1 MLQTSK
7 PALAANYRR
16 NPGRNVRALG
26 LGTHGDSR
34 SLSNSGAFRATCE
47 QRDTDSANG
56 FGYTIK
62 ADVGRCVATNP
73 APTEPFIV
81 RRERIPELLDHDL
94 GTPDEVASS
103 LVDLRHIN
111 HWFGGTRTTAALLR
125 RVAAASGCR
134 TLTLL
139 EVGSGAGDLPR
150 KARQLLAADG
160 IELKVT
166 LLDRASSHLPCNG
179 VASVAGDALQL
190 PFRDDAFD
198 VVSSSLFAHHFQP
211 DTLQA
216 FAREALRVSRRALII
231 NDLIRSR
238 LHLWLVYAGLPL
250 FRSRLTWH
258 DAPASVR
265 NAYTVEEVRHILQG
279 LPAQRITISR
289 HYLYRMGV
297 MVWKIG
303 N

>member
-1 MLQTSK
+1 M
-7 PALAANYRR
+7 AA
-16 NPGRNVRALG
+16 
-26 LGTHGDSR
+26 
-34 SLSNSGAFRATCE
+34 
-47 QRDTDSANG
+47 
-56 FGYTIK
+56 
-62 ADVGRCVATNP
+62 NP

-111 HWFGGTRTTAALLR
+111 DWFGGTRTTAALLH
-125 RVAAASGCR
+125 RVSADSGCR
-134 TLTLL
+134 KLSLL
-139 EVGSGAGDLPR
+139 EVGSGAGDLPCR
-150 KARQLLAADG
+150 AQQLLARDG
-160 IELKVT
+160 IELNVT
-166 LLDRASSHLPCNG
+166 LLDRSWFHLPGNG

-198 VVSSSLFAHHFQP
+198 VVSCSLFAHHFQP
-211 DTLQA
+211 EALQA
-216 FAREALRVSRRALII
+216 FARESLRVSRRALLI

-250 FRSRLTWH
+250 LRSRITWH

-265 NAYTVEEVRHILQG
+265 NAYTIEEVRQILQG

-297 MVWKIG
+297 VLWKG
-303 N
+303 SSQLNAKC